1 MSDGGFDVDELLR
14 KRRNSINLFGIV
26 TDHITRNRVSYP
38 FVPNISNDK
47 VDYFQKSKLSNNI
60 SKIPE
65 IVKCKT
71 SKKKKSIGEFKNINI
86 AGKIQETYKC
96 FYCLKKE
103 KCKLEAQG
111 SLDLCK
117 QPFLPAT

>member
-26 TDHITRNRVSYP
+26 TDHITGNRVSYP
-38 FVPNISNDK
+38 FISNDN
-47 VDYFQKSKLSNNI
+47 VDYFQKSKISNNYDSII
-60 SKIPE
+60 SKTAKCE
-65 IVKCKT
+65 I
-71 SKKKKSIGEFKNINI
+71 SKKKKSIENFRNINI
-86 AGKIQETYKC
+86 VGKIQETYKC

-117 QPFLPAT
+117 KPFLLAT